1 MQKRWFLACW
11 APLVVLCLGIAQSHA
26 ALPQPL
32 STPAPP
38 PENHKN
44 TEFASPT
51 PEAIEQKI
59 AELDQK
65 IKTAQEA
72 ENEQTAQ
79 QLGVDLALLQ
89 KKTQL
94 LKEIKESYGWWL
106 EILKK
111 QAALEKDKTKLQE
124 KFTALKDRGVTEPPP
139 YSLAFYQDLVS
150 KLQTFEQREEAYAMR
165 ISLFQEYLSIL
176 QGRLEEARKKWRGLQ
191 RNMEIATLPEA
202 KKKLQ
207 VEVELADL
215 QRDLAEKEYFSV
227 KTYLDILNL
236 YEGMANQEEEIYRKQ
251 ATWVQKHLR
260 IQDSDLDQQ
269 LALLSQDQN
278 RLAVQRT
285 KIQRVMEQKA
295 RIWERAKKEAKG
307 AEASGPVYEAAS
319 QEKEAWQQAYQRI
332 LDSLDNRLSI
342 LRSKEAFWKRRL
354 SLLKGEATPEQLLRW
369 QKDVKER
376 RDIVSKYAKYLG
388 DDTVMLQAQ
397 LATLEKRLANPDLDP
412 KLKDLLTSQ
421 KAAYL
426 AVIQEQNGLMQTL
439 AGTDQLARRFS
450 EEIRANLTQDPWSAF
465 VARIKVALHHFLD
478 YDIWVIDNQAVTVSK
493 FLEALVFL
501 ILGLLLARII
511 LHRLIYPVLE
521 KTLWRHV
528 KAEILQKTV
537 SYLAYIVVVLITLGK
552 LRIPLQ
558 SFATL
563 GGGIAI
569 GLGFAAQTVIKNFI
583 SGFILLGEKPIG
595 IGDLVEVGGI
605 LGNVQDIGSRSTLL
619 RTGENKDILVPNS
632 YFLENTITNWTRK
645 DRRIRAQVTVGV
657 AYGSPVEKVKELLLQ
672 AAAEQDHIL
681 KTPQPFVLFND
692 FADNS
697 LIFDLYIWIEV
708 AGVMGRRILQSA
720 LRFKIDELFRA
731 AGIVIAFPQRD
742 VHLDTQGPLEVHLVD
757 KGQE

>member
-26 ALPQPL
+26 ALPQPV

-672 AAAEQDHIL
+672 AAAEQDQIL

-692 FADNS
+692 FGDNS

>member
-51 PEAIEQKI
+51 SEAIEQKI

>member
-269 LALLSQDQN
+269 LALLSQDHN

-295 RIWERAKKEAKG
+295 RIWEKAKKEAKG

-672 AAAEQDHIL
+672 AAAEQDQIL

-692 FADNS
+692 FGDNS

>member
-1 MQKRWFLACW
+1 
-11 APLVVLCLGIAQSHA
+11 V
-26 ALPQPL
+26 

-269 LALLSQDQN
+269 LALLSQDHN

-295 RIWERAKKEAKG
+295 RIWEKAKKEAKG

>member
-397 LATLEKRLANPDLDP
+397 LATLEKRLANP
-412 KLKDLLTSQ
+412 
-421 KAAYL
+421 
-426 AVIQEQNGLMQTL
+426 I
-439 AGTDQLARRFS
+439 
-450 EEIRANLTQDPWSAF
+450 
-465 VARIKVALHHFLD
+465 
-478 YDIWVIDNQAVTVSK
+478 
-493 FLEALVFL
+493 L
-501 ILGLLLARII
+501 I
-511 LHRLIYPVLE
+511 P
-521 KTLWRHV
+521 
-528 KAEILQKTV
+528 
-537 SYLAYIVVVLITLGK
+537 S
-552 LRIPLQ
+552 
-558 SFATL
+558 
-563 GGGIAI
+563 
-569 GLGFAAQTVIKNFI
+569 
-583 SGFILLGEKPIG
+583 
-595 IGDLVEVGGI
+595 
-605 LGNVQDIGSRSTLL
+605 SRTC
-619 RTGENKDILVPNS
+619 
-632 YFLENTITNWTRK
+632 
-645 DRRIRAQVTVGV
+645 
-657 AYGSPVEKVKELLLQ
+657 
-672 AAAEQDHIL
+672 
-681 KTPQPFVLFND
+681 
-692 FADNS
+692 
-697 LIFDLYIWIEV
+697 
-708 AGVMGRRILQSA
+708 
-720 LRFKIDELFRA
+720 
-731 AGIVIAFPQRD
+731 
-742 VHLDTQGPLEVHLVD
+742 
-757 KGQE
+757 